1 ALEETVEKQR
11 PGFHFPAQIAREPQY
26 AIAGYAQENGVLR
39 AIGDKH
45 AVAHD
50 EYVLT
55 RALGDAAIGIQQER
69 LVKSALNRV
78 LHGGTCVEVLPE
90 PLGCGG
96 PHSRVDFSPGRDGN
110 PHPFF
115 QRFFAQVLAPG
126 PGENHRLNRA
136 ISWMQAETRASPVAG
151 GANVAIGES

>member
-1 ALEETVEKQR
+1 MQPGAVTGVSSGSGSGKHFLNDSGAWAAFAASDLAAVHFANRHNFGGGSSKESLIALEETVEKQR

-39 AIGDKH
+39 AIRNKH

-78 LHGGTCVEVLPE
+78 LH
-90 PLGCGG
+90 
-96 PHSRVDFSPGRDGN
+96 S
-110 PHPFF
+110 
-115 QRFFAQVLAPG
+115 
-126 PGENHRLNRA
+126 EN
-136 ISWMQAETRASPVAG
+136 
-151 GANVAIGES
+151 